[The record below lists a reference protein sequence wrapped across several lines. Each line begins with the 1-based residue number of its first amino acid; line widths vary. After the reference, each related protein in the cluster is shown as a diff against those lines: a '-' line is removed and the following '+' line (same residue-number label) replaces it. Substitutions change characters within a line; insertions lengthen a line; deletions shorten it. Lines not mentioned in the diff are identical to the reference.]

1 MSMPKPNILIVDDD
15 KDILKL
21 ISMRLS
27 AAGYHTHLANNG
39 AEAMCA
45 IALQRP
51 DLVISDLRMPAMDG
65 MALLDAIQRSHP
77 TLPVILLTAH
87 GSIPDAVRATQQ
99 GAFSFLTKPFDSQA
113 LLQQVA
119 SALHLSGSHQD
130 NATEQDGAWR
140 ADILTRSPIMESLL
154 TQAKMVANTDASVF
168 IQGESGSGKEL
179 LARAIHQSSQRHTKP
194 FIAINCGAIPENLL
208 ESELFGHSKGAFTG
222 AVNNHVGLFQSAEGG
237 TLFLDEIGDM
247 PLNLQVKVLRALQ
260 ERVIRPVGSTNNINI
275 DIRLISATHRNLT
288 LEMSE
293 GRFREDLFYRINVVS
308 LEIPSLANR
317 REDISL
323 LANHFLHLFNQKYK
337 KSLHGFAPEA
347 LEILISAPWPG
358 NVRQLQNIIEQTIV
372 LATTHIITAS
382 LVQKALQDTENSIVP
397 FEIAR
402 RQFEHQYLVTLL
414 KTAQG
419 NVTQAAKLA
428 QRNRT
433 EFYRLLERHHIQAS
447 AFKKTLEDQ

>member
-1 MSMPKPNILIVDDD
+1 MPNPNILIVDDD

-21 ISMRLS
+21 ISMRLN
-27 AAGYHTHLANNG
+27 AAGYTTSMASNG
-39 AEAMCA
+39 AEALSA
-45 IALQRP
+45 IESQRP

-65 MALLDAIQRSHP
+65 MALLDAIHQSQP
-77 TLPVILLTAH
+77 TLPVMMLTAH
-87 GSIPDAVRATQQ
+87 GSIPDAVSATQR
-99 GAFSFLTKPFDSQA
+99 GVFSFLTKPFDSQE

-119 SALHLSGSHQD
+119 SALKLNGMQQD
-130 NATEQDGAWR
+130 NDATHDNGWR
-140 ADILTRSPIMESLL
+140 ANILTRSPAMDNLL
-154 TQAKMVANTDASVF
+154 RQAKMVAETDASVL

-179 LARAIHQSSQRHTKP
+179 LARAIHNSSQRHTKP
-194 FIAINCGAIPENLL
+194 FVAINCGAIPENLL

-222 AVNNHVGLFQSAEGG
+222 AINNHIGLFQSAEGG

-260 ERVIRPVGSTNNINI
+260 ERSIRPVGSTANISI
-275 DIRLISATHRNLT
+275 DIRLISATHRNLAV
-288 LEMSE
+288 EMRE

-323 LANHFLHLFNQKYK
+323 LANHFLHVFNKKYK
-337 KSLHGFAPEA
+337 KSLHGFAPDA

-358 NVRQLQNIIEQTIV
+358 NVRQLQNIVEQTVV
-372 LATTHIITAS
+372 LTTTHIITAN
-382 LVQKALQDTENSIVP
+382 LVQKALQDAENSIVP
-397 FEIAR
+397 FETAR
-402 RQFEHQYLVTLL
+402 RKFEHSYLVSLL
-414 KTAQG
+414 KTTQG
-419 NVTQAAKLA
+419 NVTLAAKLA

-447 AFKKTLEDQ
+447 TFKNPEDNQ